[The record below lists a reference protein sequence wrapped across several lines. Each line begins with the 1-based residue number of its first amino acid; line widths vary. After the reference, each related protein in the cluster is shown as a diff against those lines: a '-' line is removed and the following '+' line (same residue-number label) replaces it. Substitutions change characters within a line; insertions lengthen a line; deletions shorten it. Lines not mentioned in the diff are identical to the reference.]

1 MFRWLTSRRKKGKRT
16 TAPGPTQPIAKTRS
30 KAGDHFPNTAALP
43 SHNGIVGW
51 GLDPFL
57 PGGDAARATPKPS
70 PSDSLPTPSSDS
82 LHSAPPASPAA
93 SSSDYSSGSSNYS
106 GGGGSDGGGF

>member
-1 MFRWLTSRRKKGKRT
+1 MFRWLTSRRKKEKRI
-16 TAPGPTQPIAKTRS
+16 PGPDTTQPIAKARS
-30 KAGDHFPNTAALP
+30 KAEGHVRNIARS
-43 SHNGIVGW
+43 SHNDIVGW

-82 LHSAPPASPAA
+82 LHSAPPVSPAA
-93 SSSDYSSGSSNYS
+93 SSSDYSSGSSSYS
-106 GGGGSDGGGF
+106 GGGDSDGGGF